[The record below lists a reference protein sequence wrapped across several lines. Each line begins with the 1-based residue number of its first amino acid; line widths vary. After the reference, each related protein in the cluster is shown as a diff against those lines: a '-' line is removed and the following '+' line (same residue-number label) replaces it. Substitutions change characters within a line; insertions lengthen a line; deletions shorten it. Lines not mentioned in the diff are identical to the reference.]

1 MELKKMAR
9 VALAILIA
17 TLFIIVPLSREN
29 TAFAKESSPRD
40 WDRLTSGGRLRS
52 SATETSY
59 CVMLDAHT
67 GKVLH
72 EENANSKRYPA
83 SITKIMTCLVILEN
97 CDINQH
103 VTIGDVN
110 IKEDGAKKLGLR
122 KGELLKVED
131 LLYGLMLQSG
141 NDAGVALANY
151 AAGSVEKFAEMMN
164 AKAEEIGMTGTR
176 FVNPHG
182 LHDSKHY
189 TTAMD
194 MARLAYVAMQNPT
207 FRKIVGTYRYTP
219 PVTNKHNVDNPW
231 YPKVWQNSNRLISTS
246 DKETFAFNDSNG
258 HAIGIKTGY
267 TRAASGTLVSAAVS
281 KDGTQEVI
289 TVVLYDPNTP
299 HGKWRDTIT
308 MFMYGFDFYD
318 TINLSKYL
326 TSDLTI
332 TAHVEN
338 AASSVNNE
346 NLEMLLVPQKNN
358 YLTDTTSVIQAIK
371 DNPDSFTRVD
381 EINTL
386 IAPIKKDEEVG
397 IAKFYLDG
405 GVDPVLACT
414 LIAGHDVDAIPM
426 VTPEPTAT
434 PEPNKPEN
442 TPSPS
447 DETGVVGY
455 LGYGLL
461 GVVGILLVITF
472 IIMIRRKAK
481 YHQYNAS
488 IRGRHRRK

>member
-1 MELKKMAR
+1 MKLKKMAKI
-9 VALAILIA
+9 ALAFMLA
-17 TLFIIVPLSREN
+17 TLFIVVPISSNN

-40 WDRLTSGGRLRS
+40 WDKLTSGGKLRS

-59 CVMLDAHT
+59 CVIMDAHT

-72 EENANSKRYPA
+72 EENANTKRYPA
-83 SITKIMTCLVILEN
+83 SITKIMTTLVVLEN
-97 CDINQH
+97 CDINQF

-110 IKEDGAKKLGLR
+110 VREDGAKKLGLK
-122 KGELLKVED
+122 KGELLKLED
-131 LLYGLMLQSG
+131 LLYGFMLESG

-164 AKAEEIGMTGTR
+164 EKAKEIGMTGTR
-176 FVNPHG
+176 FANPHG

-219 PVTNKHNVDNPW
+219 PVTNKHNADKPW
-231 YPKVWQNSNRLISTS
+231 YPKVWENSNRLISP
-246 DKETFAFNDSNG
+246 DDDEAFAFNDSNG

-267 TRAASGTLVSAAVS
+267 TRAASGTLVSAAIS

-299 HGKWRDTIT
+299 YGKWRDTIT
-308 MFMYGFDFYD
+308 MFMYAFDFYD

-332 TAHVEN
+332 SAHVAN

-358 YLTDTTSVIQAIK
+358 YLTDTNGVIQAIK

-381 EINTL
+381 EIDNL
-386 IAPIKKDEEVG
+386 VAPIDKDEEVG
-397 IAKFYLDG
+397 VSKFYLDG
-405 GVDPVLACT
+405 GTDPILTCT
-414 LIAGHDVDAIPM
+414 LIAAHDVEPIPM

-434 PEPNKPEN
+434 PEPNKPET
-442 TPSPS
+442 TPDPNE
-447 DETGVVGY
+447 ETGVIGY
-455 LGYGLL
+455 IGYGML
-461 GVVGILLVITF
+461 GVVGVLLIITF
-472 IIMIRRKAK
+472 LIMIRRKAK
-481 YHQYNAS
+481 YHQYNVS
-488 IRGRHRRK
+488 TRGRHRRK